1 MEVNSD
7 VKNISAREKSI
18 SFFLI
23 PKQEVVFINN
33 SATMRQAIEKMEHH
47 GYSAIPVIDEKGRYV
62 KTLTEGDFLRR
73 IKNRTGVI
81 VEDMNSIKVADIECR
96 NKNKPV
102 SISSSMGD
110 MLEIALMQN
119 FAPVVDDEKIFIG
132 IVRRREIIEFFVNRI
147 EE

>member
-1 MEVNSD
+1 MNFALN
-7 VKNISAREKSI
+7 KINAREKSI

-23 PKQEVVFINN
+23 PKQEVVFISNT
-33 SATMRQAIEKMEHH
+33 ATMRQAIEKMEHH
-47 GYSAIPVIDEKGRYV
+47 GYSAIPVIDDKGKYV

-102 SISSSMGD
+102 SIGSSMGD
-110 MLEIALMQN
+110 MLEIALVQN
-119 FAPVVDDEKIFIG
+119 FAPVVDDEEIFIG
-132 IVRRREIIEFFVNRI
+132 IVRRREIIEYFVNRI